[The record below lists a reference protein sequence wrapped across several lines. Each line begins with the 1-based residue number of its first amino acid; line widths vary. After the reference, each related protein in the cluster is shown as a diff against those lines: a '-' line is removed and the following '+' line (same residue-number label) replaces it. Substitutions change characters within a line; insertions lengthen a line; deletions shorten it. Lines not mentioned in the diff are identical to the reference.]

1 MADYYFDATILYKLF
16 GQGDQESLDKIFD
29 DLDDHLLDGR
39 TLRFTLRDES
49 GRETWHKVIKDRN
62 KLTDFRYELLADN

>member
-39 TLRFTLRDES
+39 TIRFTLRGED
-49 GRETWHKVIKDRN
+49 GRETWHKVIKNRTM
-62 KLTDFRYELLADN
+62 LSEFRYDLMTDN

>member
-1 MADYYFDATILYKLF
+1 MADYYFDATILYNLF
-16 GQGDQESLDKIFD
+16 GKGDQESLDKIFD

-39 TLRFTLRDES
+39 TLRLTLKDEH
-49 GRETWHKVIKDRN
+49 GRETWHRVIKNRS

>member
-16 GQGDQESLDKIFD
+16 GQGDQETLDKIFD

-39 TLRFTLRDES
+39 TLRFTLRDEN
-49 GRETWHKVIKDRN
+49 GRETCHKEIKNRAM
-62 KLTDFRYELLADN
+62 LSEFRYDLMQDN